1 MKTDRTVVI
10 TGAAGGMGTVFVR
23 RFLDNGDTV
32 IATDTSADR
41 LAKLAD
47 SMNSERLHI
56 RAADITDEADTKS
69 LAELARQTTGR
80 VNVLVNVAGYFPV
93 QPFLEM
99 TAADWRKIIE
109 INLTGTA
116 LMCQAMLPLITGRGW
131 GRIINMG
138 SASIYAGVPG
148 QAHYVAAKAGLIGL
162 SRSLA
167 REFGGEGVCVNV
179 VAPGVTITAS
189 AKKALPQSIQDTAIS
204 VRCLKREEHADDLT
218 GAVFFLASPDADFI
232 TGQTIIVD
240 GGNEML

>member
-10 TGAAGGMGTVFVR
+10 TGAAGGMGAAFVG
-23 RFLDNGDTV
+23 RFLDNGDVV
-32 IATDTSADR
+32 IAVDRADESLTKLARSMSSARLHARSADV
-41 LAKLAD
+41 
-47 SMNSERLHI
+47 
-56 RAADITDEADTKS
+56 TDEADAMA

-80 VNVLVNVAGYFPV
+80 VDVLVNVAGYFPT

-99 TAADWRKIIE
+99 KAADWRRIID

-116 LMCQAMLPLITGRGW
+116 LMCQAMLPLMTGRGW
-131 GRIINMG
+131 GRIVNIG

-148 QAHYVAAKAGLIGL
+148 QAHYVAAKAGLVGL

-167 REFGGEGVCVNV
+167 REFGADGVRVNV
-179 VAPGVTITAS
+179 VAPGVTITDS
-189 AKKALPQSIQDTAIS
+189 AKKALPQSIQDDAIS
-204 VRCLKREEHADDLT
+204 ARCLKREGRAQDST

>member
-1 MKTDRTVVI
+1 MKTDRAVVI

-32 IATDTSADR
+32 IATDTSGDS

-47 SMNSERLHI
+47 TMNSDRLHI
-56 RAADITDEADTKS
+56 RGADITNEADTKA
-69 LAELARQTTGR
+69 LAGLARQTTGR
-80 VNVLVNVAGYFPV
+80 VDVLVNVAGYFPV

-99 TAADWRKIIE
+99 TAADWRKIID

-116 LMCQAMLPLITGRGW
+116 LMCQSMLPLITGRGW

-167 REFGGEGVCVNV
+167 REFGDEGVCVNV

-240 GGNEML
+240 GGNEMV